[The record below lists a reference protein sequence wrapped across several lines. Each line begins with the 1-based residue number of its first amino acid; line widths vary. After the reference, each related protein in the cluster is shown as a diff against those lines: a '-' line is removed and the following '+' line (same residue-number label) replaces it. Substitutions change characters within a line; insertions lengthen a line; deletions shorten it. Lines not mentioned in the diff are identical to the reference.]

1 MSDGF
6 LLFIYLWLQ
15 WEKKCKLLKNE
26 AINEGS
32 RGLVIGPVND
42 IHNELNFDN
51 IDNFDKNNIHYLNS
65 SFSNGVVPLQNH
77 TNEGYQVSHSELSEV
92 TEVGPLLHDANL
104 YTCSGT
110 QFDTNPWGSK
120 DLAGC
125 TSVYFIHF
133 LLFFFLFK
141 IMVKV
146 LLFTSGNNCNFLC
159 CYAGYMDSQ
168 QFIIPNGRTESCT
181 SNGVVSIPIRLIL
194 LRTCFGHKNRS
205 PRTRLLFGF
214 TC

>member
-6 LLFIYLWLQ
+6 LLFIYLGLQ

-32 RGLVIGPVND
+32 RGLLIGPVND

-110 QFDTNPWGSK
+110 QFDTNPRGSK
-120 DLAGC
+120 DLAGAYLSTLYIFC
-125 TSVYFIHF
+125 YF
-133 LLFFFLFK
+133 FFFLK
-141 IMVKV
+141 LWC
-146 LLFTSGNNCNFLC
+146 LLFTNGNNCNFLC

-194 LRTCFGHKNRS
+194 LRTCFVHRNRS
-205 PRTRLLFGF
+205 PHTRLLFGF

>member
-32 RGLVIGPVND
+32 RGRVIGPVND

-65 SFSNGVVPLQNH
+65 SFSNGVLPLQNH
-77 TNEGYQVSHSELSEV
+77 TNEGYQVFLSELSEV

-110 QFDTNPWGSK
+110 QFDTNPSGSK
-120 DLAGC
+120 DLAGAYLSTLYIFC
-125 TSVYFIHF
+125 YF
-133 LLFFFLFK
+133 FFFLK
-141 IMVKV
+141 
-146 LLFTSGNNCNFLC
+146 LW
-159 CYAGYMDSQ
+159 
-168 QFIIPNGRTESCT
+168 
-181 SNGVVSIPIRLIL
+181 
-194 LRTCFGHKNRS
+194 
-205 PRTRLLFGF
+205 
-214 TC
+214 